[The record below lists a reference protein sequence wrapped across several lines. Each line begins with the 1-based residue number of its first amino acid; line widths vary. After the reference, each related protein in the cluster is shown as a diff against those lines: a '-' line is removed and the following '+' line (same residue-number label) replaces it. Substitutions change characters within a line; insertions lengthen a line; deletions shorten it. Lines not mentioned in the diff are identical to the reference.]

1 MRNVSL
7 CLAIGVLAAAAATPT
22 QCDKQVTPAQE
33 AKYKRACVHY
43 KTQAGDTPYSLADR
57 FYGKGYMSRL
67 IEAPNKQ
74 YLTAAGVFKP
84 NSMIIIPPDDRGRSV
99 DISSPYKRKY

>member
-22 QCDKQVTPAQE
+22 QCDKPLTAEQE

-43 KTQAGDTPYSLADR
+43 KTQVGDSPYSR
-57 FYGKGYMSRL
+57 
-67 IEAPNKQ
+67 
-74 YLTAAGVFKP
+74 
-84 NSMIIIPPDDRGRSV
+84 PDVS
-99 DISSPYKRKY
+99 IA